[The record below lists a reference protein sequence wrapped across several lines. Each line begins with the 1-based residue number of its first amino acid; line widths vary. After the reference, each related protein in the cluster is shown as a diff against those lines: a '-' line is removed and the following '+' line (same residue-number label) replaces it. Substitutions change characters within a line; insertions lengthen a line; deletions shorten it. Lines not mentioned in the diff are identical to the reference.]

1 VDAGRSISQRGVA
14 LQRCGS
20 SGANL

>member
-1 VDAGRSISQRGVA
+1 VDAGRSISQRGGA